1 MNQHASH
8 YAGTL
13 PIRARFNAKLPT
25 YFFWYGLLVLLAT
38 VVGILL
44 IPFWVLGVGQWYA
57 RRYIG
62 TLECELAERYL
73 RFQKGVLYQVEKTI
87 PLDNIQDLTFKEGP
101 LLRYFGLSVLEIE
114 TASQGTQGPTEMKL
128 IGIENAAAFRDRV
141 ITQRE
146 RITGRD
152 EEAPRLPSGDDGTLG
167 SARVEQLLVEIRD
180 ALRAMAAARKAS
192 E

>member
-1 MNQHASH
+1 MSD

-13 PIRARFNAKLPT
+13 PIRARFNAKLST
-25 YFFWYGLLVLLAT
+25 YLFWYGLLMLLAS

-44 IPFWVLGVGQWYA
+44 IPFWVLGLGQWYA
-57 RRYIG
+57 RRYISS
-62 TLECELAERYL
+62 LECELTERYL

-101 LLRYFGLSVLEIE
+101 LLRYFELSVLEIE
-114 TASQGTQGPTEMKL
+114 TASQAAQGQNDMKL
-128 IGIENAAAFRDRV
+128 IGIDDAAAFRDRV

-152 EEAPRLPSGDDGTLG
+152 EEAPRRPSGDDGALE

-180 ALRAMAAARKAS
+180 ALRAMAAGRKAG